1 MTHNPLLDV
10 PEIARAVGVLHAIAN
25 DPRERELYEDRVEQI
40 RLEKARMSYARDKGL
55 QEGAIQFA
63 RETLLRLG
71 LLRFGAAPPEAAELV
86 NAIDDRERL
95 SALIDQTITA
105 TDWEQV
111 VHSMRSTVR
120 SS

>member
-10 PEIARAVGVLHAIAN
+10 PEIAKAVGVLHAIAN
-25 DPRERELYEDRVEQI
+25 DPRERELYEARVEQI

-71 LLRFGAAPPEAAELV
+71 RLRFGAALPKRQ
-86 NAIDDRERL
+86 N
-95 SALIDQTITA
+95 S
-105 TDWEQV
+105 
-111 VHSMRSTVR
+111 SMRLMTSIVTVWPLVLTPR
-120 SS
+120 SGRTRQCD